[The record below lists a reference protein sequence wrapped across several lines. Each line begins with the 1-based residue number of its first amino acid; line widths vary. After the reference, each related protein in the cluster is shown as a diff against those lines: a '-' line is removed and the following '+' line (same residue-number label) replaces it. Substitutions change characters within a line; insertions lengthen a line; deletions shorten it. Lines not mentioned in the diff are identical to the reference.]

1 MECLSSL
8 STLLSQLT
16 ASSIAS
22 PSLDG
27 PPYDILC
34 LGSGWTYSFLGPVAA
49 NAGLNITFTS
59 RTAKSGGFV
68 FTFDPESDD
77 EEPFRALPDA
87 KAIVII
93 FPLYSREAVKRLVR
107 GYLKSRV
114 SKEDG
119 CELDKISAPNFILL
133 GSTGI
138 YDHGPSFQL
147 APLSDGVIFDEK
159 STLVDFSGPS
169 SVWKDRH
176 SKVQQVPRAIAE
188 DVLLSL
194 NEEKNMVRQTKIPTS
209 VLCLSG
215 LWGHGRSPRRYIS
228 VLAPSKEKLKA
239 LGSVH
244 LVHGHDVASAILA
257 MATQWEKTEAQRWI
271 LTNER
276 VYDLWDLCSRWGDA
290 GEGV

>member
-1 MECLSSL
+1 MECLSHL
-8 STLLSQLT
+8 SALFSQVT
-16 ASSIAS
+16 AATTST

-49 NAGLNITFTS
+49 NAGLKITFTS
-59 RTAKSGGFV
+59 RTPKAGGFV

-93 FPLYSREAVKRLVR
+93 FPLYSKEAVQRLVR
-107 GYLKSRV
+107 GYLKSRLDV
-114 SKEDG
+114 GDG
-119 CELDKISAPNFILL
+119 DKLDNIVAPNLILL

-138 YDHGPSFQL
+138 WDHGPSFQF
-147 APLSDGVIFDEK
+147 APLSDGLNYEEK
-159 STLVDFSGPS
+159 IADFSGS
-169 SVWKDRH
+169 TSVWKDRH

-188 DVLLSL
+188 NAFLSL
-194 NEEKNMVRQTKIPTS
+194 NKQNNVIRKTLVPTS

-244 LVHGHDVASAILA
+244 LVHGHDVARAVLA
-257 MATQWEKTEAQRWI
+257 MTTQWDKTEAQRWI

-276 VYDLWDLCSRWGDA
+276 V
-290 GEGV
+290 

>member
-1 MECLSSL
+1 MECLSQL
-8 STLLSQLT
+8 SYIFNQLS
-16 ASSIAS
+16 SAS

-34 LGSGWTYSFLGPVAA
+34 LGSGWTYSFLGPVAGS
-49 NAGLNITFTS
+49 AGLNVSFTS
-59 RTAKSGGFV
+59 RTPKTGGFV
-68 FTFDPESDD
+68 FNFDPESDD
-77 EEPFRALPDA
+77 VEPFRALPDA

-93 FPLYSREAVKRLVR
+93 FPLYSKEAVKRLVG
-107 GYLKSRV
+107 GYLKSRA
-114 SKEDG
+114 SD
-119 CELDKISAPNFILL
+119 ELDNVTAPHFILL

-138 YDHGPSFQL
+138 WDHGPSFQI
-147 APLSDGVIFDEK
+147 APLSDGVISDEK
-159 STLVDFSGPS
+159 HTLFDLSGSS

-188 DVLLSL
+188 DAFLSL
-194 NEEKNMVRQTKIPTS
+194 NKDENMIRKTKVPTS

-228 VLAPSKEKLKA
+228 VLAPTKEKLKA

-244 LVHGHDVASAILA
+244 LVHGHDVARAILA
-257 MATQWEKTEAQRWI
+257 MSNQWDKTEAQRWI

-276 VYDLWDLCSRWGDA
+276 V
-290 GEGV
+290 